1 MVEHNK
7 NIKLVKEFS
16 FNGDNRLAQ
25 QSQFS
30 QNQAVDDDGSD
41 DEFQDALDNT

>member
-16 FNGDNRLAQ
+16 FNGDNRLGAQ

-30 QNQAVDDDGSD
+30 QNQAVDDYGSD
-41 DEFQDALDNT
+41 DEF